1 MRRRHVYVLLFALP
15 TFLLALVAGGML
27 LGAAAGVLW
36 LFVFGDDPWPSAA
49 DTVLTTTFVV
59 ATLAFWFAQ
68 LGIAYTVGRREE
80 RQHALNRT
88 HVLASV
94 GATIVLGVLIA
105 VRLFGLGTA
114 ASRTDT
120 MICAD
125 HCFARGFSGSG
136 MPSRDSGDRT
146 CSCFDAQGQESLRV
160 PIEVIKESR

>member
-1 MRRRHVYVLLFALP
+1 MRRRHLYVLLFALP

-27 LGAAAGVLW
+27 LGAAAGLLW

-49 DTVLTTTFVV
+49 DTLLTTIFIV
-59 ATLAFWFAQ
+59 ATLALWIAQ
-68 LGIAYTVGRREE
+68 LAVAYAVGRREE
-80 RQHALNRT
+80 GRHALNRS

-94 GATIVLGVLIA
+94 GATIVLGGLIA

-125 HCFARGFSGSG
+125 HCSSRGFSGSG

-146 CSCFDAQGQESLRV
+146 CSCYDAQGQESVRV
-160 PIEVIKESR
+160 PFESIRENR